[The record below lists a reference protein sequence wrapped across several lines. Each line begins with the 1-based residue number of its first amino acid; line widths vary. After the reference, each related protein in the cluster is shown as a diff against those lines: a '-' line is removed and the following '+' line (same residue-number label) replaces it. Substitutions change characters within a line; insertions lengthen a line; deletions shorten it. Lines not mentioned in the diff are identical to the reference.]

1 MTTPKSKASL
11 ALVAGGTAV
20 VLAFALAF
28 GALPPL
34 QAIALAVGGAVC
46 AVLGWELRLSR
57 RRLMEEHAAHVA
69 KSMYLANMSHE
80 LRTPLNAIIGFSE
93 LMRCELMGPV
103 GNPKYGEYLGDIHE
117 SASHLLDLINDVL
130 EMSRIEAGRLVL
142 HEAPVDITAVLV
154 SCHRLLRERARR
166 AGVELRVEIDADL
179 PEVMCDPAKI
189 RQIILNLAT
198 NAVKFTPRG
207 GRVVMTAGLAAGALE
222 LAVADTGIGIARK
235 DIPRVMTPFVQAANS
250 RVLSSEGA
258 GLGLPLAKRLTELH
272 GGTLALASEL
282 GRGTRVAV
290 TLPPSRCLT
299 VRPAP
304 AQSALRPLAEQPA
317 AA

>member
-1 MTTPKSKASL
+1 MTTSKSKANIAL
-11 ALVAGGTAV
+11 AAGGAAV
-20 VLAFALAF
+20 VLAFGLAF

-34 QAIALAVGGAVC
+34 QGCALAVGAAVC

-57 RRLMEEHAAHVA
+57 RRLMEEHAAHLA

-93 LMRCELMGPV
+93 LMRHEMLGPL
-103 GNPKYGEYLGDIHE
+103 GSPKYTEYLGDIHE

-130 EMSRIEAGRLVL
+130 EMSRIESGQLVL
-142 HEAPVDITAVLV
+142 HEAPADVVALLA

-166 AGVELRVEIDADL
+166 AGVDLRIETADHL
-179 PEVMCDPAKI
+179 PDLWCDVAKL
-189 RQIILNLAT
+189 RQIMLNLTA

-207 GRVVMTAGLAAGALE
+207 GRVVISARLAGGGVE

-235 DIPRVMTPFVQAANS
+235 DIPRVLTPFVQAANT
-250 RVLSSEGA
+250 RALSAEEGT
-258 GLGLPLAKRLTELH
+258 GLGLPLAKRLAELH
-272 GGTLALASEL
+272 GGTLVLDSEL

-290 TLPPSRCLT
+290 TLPASRCLT
-299 VRPAP
+299 ASPA
-304 AQSALRPLAEQPA
+304 ARLPLAQQPA